1 MSENET
7 PETPAP
13 ADPYGPETT
22 HEYAATRAPNL
33 RTRLTVDGKDV
44 EVKFVRGVVTL
55 DGPAAK
61 ELDRCIEKQIGGIF
75 QHVRKMDRAAAIELA
90 KQHAA
95 GIRGSAA
102 KGGFTSQTVQQ
113 LRAEGMAASGQSL
126 ADAAPNNPEELKK
139 FADDL
144 AHGDMLIVEM
154 QNSNV
159 GEIKQP
165 APEAKPN
172 LFKSGFNT
180 PR

>member
-1 MSENET
+1 MTEETQT
-7 PETPAP
+7 PEAV
-13 ADPYGPETT
+13 DPYGIDTV
-22 HEYAATRAPNL
+22 HEYAAIRAPNL
-33 RTRLTVDGKDV
+33 QTRLTVGGQDV
-44 EVKFVRGVVTL
+44 HVKFVRGVAAIN
-55 DGPAAK
+55 GPAAK
-61 ELDRCIEKQIGGIF
+61 ELDRCIEHQIGGIF
-75 QHVRKMDRAAAIELA
+75 QHVRKMDRNAAVELA

-95 GIRGSAA
+95 GIRNSAA

-113 LRAEGMAASGQSL
+113 LRAEAMAGSGQSL

-144 AHGDMLIVEM
+144 ANGDLLIVEM
-154 QNSNV
+154 QKSNV

-165 APEAKPN
+165 APEPKPN